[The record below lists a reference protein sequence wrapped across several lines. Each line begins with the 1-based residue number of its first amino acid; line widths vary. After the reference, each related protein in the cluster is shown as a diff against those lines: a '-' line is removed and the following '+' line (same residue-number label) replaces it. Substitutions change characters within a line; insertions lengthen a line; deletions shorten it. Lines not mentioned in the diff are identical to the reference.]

1 MRILVPIKRVVDY
14 NVKVRVKSDGSGVE
28 LGGVKMSINPF
39 DEIAIEEAVCLK
51 EKGHASEVILISIGK
66 KEAQETLR
74 AGLALGADRAIHVE
88 GPEGLEP
95 LHIAKALKAVVL
107 QENPD
112 LILLGKQAIDDDCN
126 QTGQMLAALTNRP
139 MATFASKIDV
149 IGNSLLVIREIDGG
163 LETLKISLPAIVTTD
178 LRLNEPRFA
187 TLPNIMKAKQ
197 KPMALIPIADLGV
210 DLSPHIKILKTQEPV
225 KRQGGGKVS
234 NVDELLSKLHNEAK
248 VI

>member
-1 MRILVPIKRVVDY
+1 MKILVPIKRVVDY
-14 NVKVRVKSDGSGVE
+14 NVKIRVKSDGSGVE

-39 DEIAIEEAVCLK
+39 DEISIEEAVRLK
-51 EKGHASEVILISIGK
+51 EKGQASEIILISIGEK
-66 KEAQETLR
+66 PAQETLR

-88 GPEGLEP
+88 GPDGLES
-95 LHIAKALKAVVL
+95 LHIAQTLKAVVS

-126 QTGQMLAALTNRP
+126 QTGQMLAALSERP
-139 MATFASKIDV
+139 MATFASKIEVEGD
-149 IGNSLLVIREIDGG
+149 SLVVTREVDGG
-163 LETLKISLPAIVTTD
+163 LETLKLKLPAVITTD

-187 TLPNIMKAKQ
+187 SLPNIMKAKQ
-197 KPMALIPIADLGV
+197 KPMAVLPISDLGV
-210 DLSPHIKILKTQEPV
+210 DLAPHIKTLKTQAPG
-225 KRQGGGKVS
+225 KRQGGIKVA